1 MAGKD
6 SDNWGTGETNHGHP
20 RGHRDGAFQHLNG
33 GSHDGNHG
41 GDTGVNRANST
52 PRLGSNG
59 PSGKDLSNL
68 GKASG
73 LNGQLNDIAKGV
85 GEVGKKD
92 PNLERLGDGFKSA
105 KALGDALPKDGNNS
119 NNGDLP
125 GQTNPKDHKGMKSGL
140 ADPDKEP
147 NRQQGDP
154 SKQPAGNG
162 IGDQDD
168 GDPLRKYGSSVPQ
181 RLANLG
187 GKASG
192 TYHKVM
198 GGFAGGVQKA
208 GKLMHLSIGK
218 GASMWVAKALM
229 CTALGGMMFGAAYLY
244 QNNDDVL
251 DGGNVCSTQNTGDE
265 SYEGTSSSGATNSDW
280 LSSPACKDV
289 IKFFKAKG
297 FSGIAISGILGS
309 IGRESHADPHI
320 VEGAYGGGDTDNPK
334 TVTGATGTH
343 GYGLFQISP
352 GSKYG
357 NWSGFKK
364 GASAWNQCEYIWS
377 AYGGAACTAGVRSD
391 PADAKKLAHAKSPAE
406 AAFYWYYMV
415 EDHVGSPDSYDAKAD
430 REAYAQQAYSHF
442 KLSSIKGDDSKLN
455 SLLGSDNE
463 ATATQN
469 ADTAEQAN
477 TANCEGKDSDD
488 ATDAHGVAGYAK
500 AMIGWFNYSEGQR
513 TDFAKDGDWKNIS
526 KLSQVN
532 KDGHVD
538 CTSFSWLCGRL
549 AGFRMNGNN
558 WPWTTQALSDP
569 ASAGCK
575 EVTDKHDVRPGDFG
589 LNSQHGVV
597 VVGKWDGGN
606 TDCCDCGYDHVRHHS
621 LSECYTGAGG
631 WESVR
636 FFRPVKRR

>member
-1 MAGKD
+1 MAGRD
-6 SDNWGTGETNHGHP
+6 SDNWENSGNDQRRP
-20 RGHRDGAFQHLNG
+20 RGHQQGAFRNLNG
-33 GSHDGNHG
+33 APHDSAGKSHAGMHYNHPSG
-41 GDTGVNRANST
+41 GVGI
-52 PRLGSNG
+52 
-59 PSGKDLSNL
+59 SGKDLSNSS
-68 GKASG
+68 KASG
-73 LNGQLNDIAKGV
+73 LNGKLNDLAKGI

-92 PNLERLGDGFKSA
+92 PNLERLGNAFGAGKSLA
-105 KALGDALPKDGNNS
+105 
-119 NNGDLP
+119 GDLP
-125 GQTNPKDHKGMKSGL
+125 KSDRESDGKSDMPGLTDPHDHKGMKSGL

-147 NRQQGDP
+147 KNQRGDP
-154 SKQPAGNG
+154 NKQPAGNG

-168 GDPLRKYGSSVPQ
+168 SDPLKKYGSSVPQ
-181 RLANLG
+181 QLANLG
-187 GKASG
+187 GKVNK
-192 TYHKVM
+192 TYNKFM
-198 GGFAGGVQKA
+198 GGLAGGVRKA
-208 GKLMHLSIGK
+208 GKLLNLSVGK
-218 GASMWVAKALM
+218 GASMYIAKILM
-229 CTALGGMMFGAAYLY
+229 CSTLGGLMLGGAYLY

-251 DGGNVCSTQNTGDE
+251 FGGNVCSTQNTGDE
-265 SYEGTSSSGATNSDW
+265 SYEGSSKSGATNSDW
-280 LSSPACKDV
+280 LSSPALKDV

-297 FSGIAISGILGS
+297 FSGIAISGIIGS
-309 IGRESHADPHI
+309 IGRESHGDPHI
-320 VEGAYGGGDTDNPK
+320 IQGGGDTDNPK

-377 AYGGAACTAGVRSD
+377 AYGGAACSAGVRSD

-415 EDHVGSPDSYDAKAD
+415 EDHVGLPSSYDAKSD

-455 SLLGSDNE
+455 SLLGSGNE
-463 ATATQN
+463 SAASAN
-469 ADTAEQAN
+469 SDTAEQAN
-477 TANCEGKDSDD
+477 NVQCEGKDSDT
-488 ATDAHGVAGYAK
+488 TDAHGVAGYAK

-549 AGFRMNGNN
+549 AGFEMNGNN

-569 ASAGCK
+569 AAAGCK
-575 EVTDKHDVRPGDFG
+575 EITNKHDVKPGDFG
-589 LNSQHGVV
+589 LNGQHGVV
-597 VVGKWDGGN
+597 VVGNYDGGN

-621 LSECYTGAGG
+621 LAECYTGAGG
-631 WESVR
+631 WQSVR